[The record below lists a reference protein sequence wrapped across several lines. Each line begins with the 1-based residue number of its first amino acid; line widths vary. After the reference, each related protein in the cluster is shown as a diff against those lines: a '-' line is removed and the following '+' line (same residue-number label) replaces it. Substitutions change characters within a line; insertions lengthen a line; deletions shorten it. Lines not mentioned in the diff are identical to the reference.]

1 MDIVKSIL
9 FCLCVA
15 VGSFVAVGT
24 FHPEIEIWNTN
35 VIDALE
41 PDCVLGGLVGGRRR
55 TLKPGSHR
63 QAVMGL
69 SWNKEYRNI
78 LASSSADTTV
88 KLWDITTQKCMMT
101 LNQHK
106 DKVPVVQFHPFEAN
120 ILLTS
125 SYDCTCSVTDG
136 RSPNNGTWIGI
147 PAKPESVSWDLG
159 SPYCFYVSTENGEI
173 LHYDVRNNTVP
184 HFQQTIH
191 EGPCTS
197 ISVNP
202 ALPQLVATSG
212 EDGFCRLWKVEEN
225 HLLPVS
231 ERNLNLGN
239 VFSCSFYGS
248 APYLIAACGTSKDLC
263 LWDVREVDALSSA
276 FENPVQEVVKEQV
289 NFAASGN
296 ASGTLNDTQK
306 KKKN

>member
-1 MDIVKSIL
+1 M
-9 FCLCVA
+9 
-15 VGSFVAVGT
+15 
-24 FHPEIEIWNTN
+24 
-35 VIDALE
+35 IDALE

-120 ILLTS
+120 VLLTS

-159 SPYCFYVSTENGEI
+159 SPYCFYVSTE
-173 LHYDVRNNTVP
+173 LSL
-184 HFQQTIH
+184 IH
-191 EGPCTS
+191 
-197 ISVNP
+197 I
-202 ALPQLVATSG
+202 
-212 EDGFCRLWKVEEN
+212 
-225 HLLPVS
+225 
-231 ERNLNLGN
+231 
-239 VFSCSFYGS
+239 
-248 APYLIAACGTSKDLC
+248 
-263 LWDVREVDALSSA
+263 
-276 FENPVQEVVKEQV
+276 
-289 NFAASGN
+289 
-296 ASGTLNDTQK
+296 
-306 KKKN
+306 